1 MAYLNKVML
10 IGNLGKDPEIRV
22 TTSGKKKVSFS
33 LATSRK
39 YEGLDGSAHDQTDW
53 HNVVGWGKTAEL
65 MEQFHIAKG
74 NTLYVEGAVTYR
86 TWEDQDGQKKF
97 ITEINLSS
105 FQILKQSQPLEKEQ
119 AHAYGAAPQAD
130 QSGSEDSMS
139 YETATAGDTDDLP
152 F

>member
-39 YEGLDGSAHDQTDW
+39 YKGLDGSAHDQTDW
-53 HNVVGWGKTAEL
+53 HNVVGWGKTADL

-86 TWEDQDGQKKF
+86 SWEDQDGQKKF
-97 ITEINLSS
+97 MTEINLSS
-105 FQILKQSQPLEKEQ
+105 FQILKQSQPLEKEPMRP
-119 AHAYGAAPQAD
+119 YEAAPQAD
-130 QSGSEDSMS
+130 QSGSEDAP
-139 YETATAGDTDDLP
+139 EDDLP

>member
-22 TTSGKKKVSFS
+22 TASGKKKVSFS

-39 YEGLDGSAHDQTDW
+39 YKGLDGSAHDQTDW

-86 TWEDQDGQKKF
+86 TWEDQEGQKKF
-97 ITEINLSS
+97 MTEINLSS
-105 FQILKQSQPLEKEQ
+105 FQILKQSQPLEKEPMRP
-119 AHAYGAAPQAD
+119 YEESP
-130 QSGSEDSMS
+130 MS
-139 YETATAGDTDDLP
+139 YESAAAGDPDDLP

>member
-22 TTSGKKKVSFS
+22 TASGKKKVSFS

-39 YEGLDGSAHDQTDW
+39 YKGLDGSAHDQTDW

-65 MEQFHIAKG
+65 VEQFHIAKG
-74 NTLYVEGAVTYR
+74 TTLYVEGAVTYR
-86 TWEDQDGQKKF
+86 TWEDQETGQKKF
-97 ITEINLSS
+97 TTEINLSS

-130 QSGSEDSMS
+130 QGGSEDMP
-139 YETATAGDTDDLP
+139 EDDLP

>member
-39 YEGLDGSAHDQTDW
+39 YKGLDGSAHDQTDW

-65 MEQFHIAKG
+65 VKQFHITKG

-86 TWEDQDGQKKF
+86 SWEDQDGQKKF
-97 ITEINLSS
+97 MTEINLSS
-105 FQILKQSQPLEKEQ
+105 FQILKQSQPLEKEPMRP
-119 AHAYGAAPQAD
+119 YGEPT
-130 QSGSEDSMS
+130 MS
-139 YETATAGDTDDLP
+139 YETATAGDPDDLP